1 MATVNFYPR
10 TKKGSSKIQA
20 RISIGRNKNYL
31 ISTRISVPNVETD
44 WDFKKKM
51 PRDSKRAKFLTTIET
66 KFLNHITDM
75 ELDLSKSLSDIT
87 SDDFRQIIYDIHRI
101 PEKERS
107 FTRNDSKSLTYYID
121 NYIVKCKKKGY
132 RTKGNQLKQ
141 YTAGTLAKYGQLK
154 STIELFEQEEGI
166 KINLNS
172 FDSKQVD
179 SFESFLTEQYAVS
192 TAGRKL
198 KSLKTILTAAYNEGD
213 EVDPH
218 FRNIK
223 GYSYET
229 TIVPL
234 TEMEQEL
241 IFSTPMPSPIMEY
254 AKAWLLILSGTGQRF
269 VDCNAMTKENIKDGT
284 ITVTQRK
291 TGATVE
297 IPIFDRVQRIIK
309 KYDGFPPKF
318 SDNEGS
324 QNAHL
329 NKMVKEVCKE
339 CGINEMLKESKN
351 GKIGE
356 YPKYEL
362 ITTKT
367 GRKSLATY
375 LYKELRW
382 DAQSCMAI
390 TGHKQLDN
398 FFIYVGGKNSAI
410 TEANKLRVSEIN
422 KKTIEKRV
430 LKTKSD
436 NLT

>member
-20 RISIGRNKNYL
+20 RISIGRHKNFL
-31 ISTRISVPNVETD
+31 ISTRISVSDVEND
-44 WDFKKKM
+44 WDFKKKT
-51 PRDSKRAKFLTTIET
+51 PRDSKRAKFLSVLET

-75 ELDLSKSLSDIT
+75 EIDLSKSISDIK
-87 SDDFRQIIYDIHRI
+87 SDDFRQIVYDIHRI
-101 PEKERS
+101 PEKERT
-107 FTRNDSKSLTYYID
+107 FTKDDSKSISSYID
-121 NYIVKCKKKGY
+121 KYVTKRITKGY

-141 YTAGTLAKYGQLK
+141 YAKGTLRKYEQLK
-154 STIELFEQEEGI
+154 ATIELFEKEEGI
-166 KINLNS
+166 KANLNS
-172 FDSKQVD
+172 FDSKLID
-179 SFESFLTEQYAVS
+179 SFESFLTDQYAIS

-198 KSLKTILTAAYNEGD
+198 KSLKTILTNAYNEGE
-213 EVDPH
+213 EVDPY

-229 TIVPL
+229 TVVPL
-234 TEMEQEL
+234 SEMEQEL
-241 IFSTPMPSPIMEY
+241 IFSTPMPNDVMEY
-254 AKAWLLILSGTGQRF
+254 AKDWLLMLCGTGQRF
-269 VDCNAMTKENIKDGT
+269 VDCNALTKDNIKNDA
-284 ITVTQRK
+284 IVLTQRK

-297 IPIFDRVQRIIK
+297 IPIFDRVQRIID

-329 NKMVKEVCKE
+329 NKMVKDVCEE
-339 CGINEMLKESKN
+339 CEINEVLKESKN

-356 YPKYEL
+356 YPKHEL

-375 LYKELRW
+375 LYKESRW

-390 TGHKQLDN
+390 TGHKQLEN

-422 KKTIEKRV
+422 KIIIENRSKS
-430 LKTKSD
+430 LKASS
-436 NLT
+436 

>member
-20 RISIGRNKNYL
+20 RISIGRHKNFL
-31 ISTRISVPNVETD
+31 VSTKISVGNVETD

-51 PRDSKRAKFLTTIET
+51 PRDIKRVKFLNIVKT

-75 ELDLSKSLSDIT
+75 ELDLSKSISDIS

-101 PEKERS
+101 PEKERTFS
-107 FTRNDSKSLTYYID
+107 KNDSKSLSSYID
-121 NYIVKCKKKGY
+121 MFIAKCKTKGY

-141 YTAGTLAKYGQLK
+141 YTKGTLRKYEQLK
-154 STIELFEQEEGI
+154 STIELFEKEEKI
-166 KINLNS
+166 KVDLNS
-172 FDSKQVD
+172 FDSKLVD
-179 SFESFLTEQYAVS
+179 LFESFLTEQYAVS

-198 KSLKTILTAAYNEGD
+198 KSLKTILTAAYNSNE
-213 EVDPH
+213 EVNPY

-229 TIVPL
+229 TVVPL
-234 TEMEQEL
+234 SEVEQEI
-241 IFSTPMPSPIMEY
+241 IFSTSMPNKIMEY
-254 AKAWLLILSGTGQRF
+254 AKDWLLILCGTGQRF
-269 VDCNAMTKENIKDGT
+269 IDCNALTKDNIQNDV
-284 ITVTQRK
+284 IIVTQRK

-297 IPIFDRVQRIIK
+297 IPIFDRVKRIIK

-329 NKMVKEVCKE
+329 NKMVKEVCSK
-339 CGINEMLKESKN
+339 CGISEILKESKN

-356 YPKYEL
+356 YPKHEL

-375 LYKELRW
+375 LYKTLRW

-390 TGHKQLDN
+390 TGHTQLEN
-398 FFIYVGGKNSAI
+398 FFIYVGGKNNAI
-410 TEANKLRVSEIN
+410 NEANRIRVSEIN
-422 KKTIEKRV
+422 KMTIENRSKNM
-430 LKTKSD
+430 KIS
-436 NLT
+436 